1 VGLINRRGTPCR
13 LLRSGP
19 VPLDFLDRLP
29 PDAVAAVTD
38 LGTLARKDLPELFAL
53 ADLFVQPGKHSA
65 FEDLR
70 LPGKLPE
77 LLASGRPV
85 ILPDTNI
92 AGLLRDGVDAV
103 IHRTG
108 SPEEIA
114 EKCLALFGDPA
125 KAAAI
130 GEAGRRFAETHFDPA
145 AQAAL
150 LERAYHAAR
159 DAFDPATAASVW
171 NEKALETPATLLLAR
186 RLRLMARSASAGTM
200 TGEMLEAHARCIED
214 GLERA
219 RGLEIGIAVRDVE
232 IASLKNQIAE
242 ARAQVS
248 VLNEALAAANQK
260 VTALGDAGA
269 ILRSHIGELTATV
282 GQREQRIAALES
294 SLSWR
299 LTRPLRALGRL
310 LTRFHGR

>member
-1 VGLINRRGTPCR
+1 
-13 LLRSGP
+13 

-29 PDAVAAVTD
+29 LDAAAAVTD
-38 LGTLARKDLPELFAL
+38 LGMLPRKDLPELFAL
-53 ADLFVQPGKHSA
+53 ADVFVQPGRHDA

-77 LLASGRPV
+77 LLATGRPV

-92 AGLLRDGVDAV
+92 ASLLRDGVDAV

-114 EKCLALFGDPA
+114 QECLALFADSG

-130 GEAGRRFAETHFDPA
+130 GRAGRRFAEEHFEPA

-150 LERAYHAAR
+150 LEGAYRAAR
-159 DAFDPATAASVW
+159 EAFDPAAGARVW
-171 NEKALETPATLLLAR
+171 DGRAPETPVQELLVR
-186 RLRLMARSASAGTM
+186 KLRIMAG
-200 TGEMLEAHARCIED
+200 AHGGSMPGPLLDAQARCIED

-219 RGLEIGIAVRDVE
+219 RGLEAGFVARDRE
-232 IASLKNQIAE
+232 IASLKEEVARLGQAAAE
-242 ARAQVS
+242 AHAQAVA
-248 VLNEALAAANQK
+248 LNDALAASNQT
-260 VTALGDAGA
+260 VARLGEAGA
-269 ILRSHIGELTATV
+269 ALQGRVAALTATL
-282 GQREQRIAALES
+282 GQRQGHIAALES

-310 LTRFHGR
+310 LARFHGR